1 MFGLFKHKEKAA
13 NDAATSPEK
22 DMKKM
27 KVVLALLLV
36 AALCLALF
44 AACAKPEKKIVGT
57 WNGEQSVL
65 GVVAKYSF
73 TFNEDGTGNMTSA
86 LDIGVAMTYTIDGDK
101 LNITT
106 SILGITNTK
115 TYTYAFEGDQLLLTE
130 GDTTITLTKQA

>member
-1 MFGLFKHKEKAA
+1 
-13 NDAATSPEK
+13 
-22 DMKKM
+22 MKKAIS
-27 KVVLALLLV
+27 VVLV
-36 AALCLALF
+36 VLCVITVF
-44 AACAKPEKKIVGT
+44 SACAKPEKKIIGT

-86 LDIGVAMTYTIDGDK
+86 LDIGVAMTYTIEGDK

-106 SILGITNTK
+106 SVLGISNTK
-115 TYTYAFEGDQLLLTE
+115 TYTFAFEGDQLLLTE